1 MCYNVIGDKM
11 IKGKS
16 KSFELKICT
25 KFKDRL
31 LGNCFKKKIN
41 KILCFSKC
49 NSIHTFFMK
58 CNIDV
63 VMLDKNKTV
72 KYIFS
77 NVKPWRIILPKKKVY
92 YVLELPSGEN
102 IYKVN
107 DILKF

>member
-1 MCYNVIGDKM
+1 MEMVRHM
-11 IKGKS
+11 IKGKT

-31 LGNCFKKKIN
+31 IGNCFKKNIN
-41 KILCFSKC
+41 QILCFPKC

-58 CNIDV
+58 SSIDV
-63 VMLDKNKTV
+63 LMLDKNKTV

-77 NVKPWRIILPKKKVY
+77 NVKPWRIILPKKNIY
-92 YVLELPSGEN
+92 YTLEFPSNEN
-102 IYKVN
+102 IYKIK